1 MDALGLD
8 IGGTKIAGARVS
20 PYGEVLAQ
28 ASRPTTPDNPE
39 GILDALAEI
48 FHELGGKETLS
59 AVGVAVAAFLNAE
72 RDSIFFSP
80 NIAWQNFPLKAAVTE
95 RLGVP

>member
-1 MDALGLD
+1 LREHESLQ
-8 IGGTKIAGARVS
+8 TARFL
-20 PYGEVLAQ
+20 PRHRAQ
-28 ASRPTTPDNPE
+28 PRPIIPE

-72 RDSIFFSP
+72 RDNIFSLRTSP
-80 NIAWQNFPLKAAVTE
+80 GKISL
-95 RLGVP
+95 